1 MLDERKSAVL
11 RALVEAHIRTGEP
24 VSSSAIRDAAG
35 LTVSTATI
43 RNELAALDAEG
54 YASQPHTS
62 AGRVPT
68 DKAYRYY
75 VDHLSP
81 VRLRA
86 NVRAR
91 IDDFFTSVH
100 RELSGLLQQTSDLL
114 ADLTHY
120 PAVVLG
126 PGLATDAVHGV
137 HLVRLGPETLLVVI
151 VAESGRIA
159 KDLARLARPVGA
171 DEVRAAERLLNDALA
186 GKRVGPAIEDAT
198 RMASERSPAVTR
210 VVQAATEVVKRSEA
224 SVHDIYYGGTS
235 QLTALWEDLRAVH
248 RVLEFLE
255 REAMMLELLDE
266 AGEGTSVR
274 IGSEL
279 NVPAGRDLAV
289 VTTTYEA
296 GESGRGRVG
305 VLGPMRMNYRRTI
318 RVVEEVSEGLGDS
331 LTG

>member
-1 MLDERKSAVL
+1 MLDERKSAIL

-35 LTVSTATI
+35 LSVSTATI
-43 RNELAALDAEG
+43 RNELASLDAEG
-54 YASQPHTS
+54 YVAQPHTS

-81 VRLRA
+81 TKLRS
-86 NVRAR
+86 NVRIR
-91 IDDFFTSVH
+91 IEEFFTSVQ
-100 RELSGLLQQTSDLL
+100 RELGALLQQTSDLL

-126 PGLATDAVHGV
+126 PGLASDQIHGV
-137 HLVRLGPETLLVVI
+137 HLVRLGPETLLVVL

-159 KDLARLARPVGA
+159 KDLALLPRAVDPE
-171 DEVRAAERLLNDALA
+171 EVLAAERVLNEAFAGRTVAAGLEDAGRLA
-186 GKRVGPAIEDAT
+186 G
-198 RMASERSPAVTR
+198 ERSPAVTR
-210 VVQAATEVVKRSEA
+210 VVQAAADVVKSAET

-255 REAMMLELLDE
+255 REKMMLELLDE

-279 NVPAGRDLAV
+279 RVPGGSDLAV
-289 VTTTYEA
+289 VTTTYGA

-305 VLGPMRMNYRRTI
+305 VVGPMRMNYRRTI

-331 LTG
+331 LAG